1 MPSGTPAESTSG
13 LDDDRAITV
22 TAFGPVNEA
31 STYAMF
37 SVTGNAGYLLDL
49 SLQGTA
55 AVGDAEATHAG
66 FTLIEYSTD
75 GTNWSTYSSSS
86 KPTVPVSGQVYVRV
100 TITSEAD
107 APLEGAEG
115 FALKAAYSTNTAK
128 SATGETTIVDDGSGK
143 KYGPNMPSGTPA
155 ESTSGLDNDTP
166 VPPPAPPA
174 LEAAP
179 PPAAAP
185 APEPE
190 PVRAQPQ
197 VFNSTLPRPSEVKI
211 EPIARAPV
219 PVEGVLT
226 DTAGFRA
233 AVATSSMPGLTVFK
247 GVTDQFVDGDKGSRV
262 SLPYDAFAHT
272 NASAVIRLQ
281 AAQADN
287 SPLPPW
293 VSFDPQAGNFDVK
306 PPEGFKGKLELKV
319 VARDNEGREATVI
332 FRVFVGEQPQSRNSL
347 SDKLKL
353 AAAKRMNLPWL
364 FMADRPE
371 ASQDRQEA
379 APAKAQPVQEEAPA
393 RDAAAEAAQPEIT
406 HGPAAVEVQ
415 SKVAL
420 LSEALNDR

>member
-1 MPSGTPAESTSG
+1 
-13 LDDDRAITV
+13 
-22 TAFGPVNEA
+22 
-31 STYAMF
+31 
-37 SVTGNAGYLLDL
+37 
-49 SLQGTA
+49 
-55 AVGDAEATHAG
+55 
-66 FTLIEYSTD
+66 
-75 GTNWSTYSSSS
+75 
-86 KPTVPVSGQVYVRV
+86 
-100 TITSEAD
+100 
-107 APLEGAEG
+107 
-115 FALKAAYSTNTAK
+115 
-128 SATGETTIVDDGSGK
+128 
-143 KYGPNMPSGTPA
+143 
-155 ESTSGLDNDTP
+155 
-166 VPPPAPPA
+166 
-174 LEAAP
+174 
-179 PPAAAP
+179 
-185 APEPE
+185 
-190 PVRAQPQ
+190 
-197 VFNSTLPRPSEVKI
+197 
-211 EPIARAPV
+211 
-219 PVEGVLT
+219 
-226 DTAGFRA
+226 
-233 AVATSSMPGLTVFK
+233 MPGLTVFK
-247 GVTDQFVDGDKGSRV
+247 GVTDQFVDSDKGSRV